1 VRVRARLDAEA
12 ARLRRLAAFAEIFDA
27 RFRIAGIGWRFG
39 LDSIA
44 GLGRRDRSDAA
55 G

>member
-1 VRVRARLDAEA
+1 LTPRR
-12 ARLRRLAAFAEIFDA
+12 ARLRRLAAFAELFDA